1 LQNTYKT
8 NFKQNFL
15 SDPST
20 YPLIAIMT
28 LAMSLIVGMS
38 ANALGRY
45 KNVKIMP
52 SHKHEVI
59 PNWEEAHETYK
70 SVTEAVA
77 RRPVGFH
84 ADGYKA
90 IRHEGLGVDHE
101 EWVKK
106 HGQK

>member
-1 LQNTYKT
+1 MYQT

-28 LAMSLIVGMS
+28 IACSLVVGMS

-45 KNVKIMP
+45 KNVRILP

-59 PNWEEAHETYK
+59 PNWDEANEKYN
-70 SVTEAVA
+70 SVTESITRNPVA
-77 RRPVGFH
+77 FH
-84 ADGYKA
+84 ADGFKA
-90 IRHEGLGVDHE
+90 LRHEGLGVDHD
-101 EWVKK
+101 EWVEKNK
-106 HGQK
+106 NGQK